1 MIVAHVGPPP
11 RRIGGPAGYLH
22 QLQSGASTDPRPR
35 HAVRFPQAS
44 APAPKRP
51 PPPLSLLTRL
61 RRKVIGPK
69 FYRPSVEEFAAPGG
83 QIDRMLRDIAADTCA
98 ESQVSLASSSGADV
112 IFTHDPFS
120 AEAALRQRTHGQ
132 QVWMMCHGVTPIV
145 LYAVWSWGI
154 PEADWRSFL
163 DYPDVRAWIDWELDV
178 WSRVDRLVFPCPEAT
193 ESFRIIDA
201 RFDALADRAQFVLS
215 GAAAPAR
222 TGGAAPISSG
232 VDSTSSRVDS
242 TSSGADLTGPRR
254 QGKRIGLYLGSA
266 EPYRGFDALLAAA
279 DIVPDTANLSIAIAG
294 PPVSK
299 VPDHPLVRALGR
311 VDDVAALFASVDFL
325 INVNRFSLFDLS
337 TIEAAEA
344 GKPLL
349 LHAVGGNRAFE
360 RLGAG
365 CVMLREVTPA
375 TIAAGLVQMASLGE
389 SVLVAL
395 GRRSRECWERQ
406 LTPRHMWERH
416 LALYDAAARVRA

>member
-22 QLQSGASTDPRPR
+22 QLQSGASTDLQPR
-35 HAVRFPQAS
+35 HVVRFPQAS
-44 APAPKRP
+44 TPTSKRP
-51 PPPLSLLTRL
+51 QPPQLSFLTRL

-69 FYRPSVEEFAAPGG
+69 FYRPSVKDLSASDGLV
-83 QIDRMLRDIAADTCA
+83 DRMLRDIATDTCA
-98 ESQVSLASSSGADV
+98 ESQASLASSSGADV

-120 AEAALRQRTHGQ
+120 AEAALRQRAGSQ

-163 DYPDVRAWIDWELDV
+163 DYADVRRWIDWELDV
-178 WSRVDRLVFPCPEAT
+178 WARVDRLIFPCPEAT
-193 ESFRIIDA
+193 DSFRVIDA
-201 RFDALADRAQFVLS
+201 RFNPLADRAQFALS
-215 GAAAPAR
+215 GAAAPPRRAD
-222 TGGAAPISSG
+222 PSP
-232 VDSTSSRVDS
+232 
-242 TSSGADLTGPRR
+242 SGADLLGPRPAGTR
-254 QGKRIGLYLGSA
+254 VGLYLGSA

-279 DIVPDTANLSIAIAG
+279 EIVSPNVNLLIAIAG
-294 PPVSK
+294 PPSSK
-299 VPDHPLVRALGR
+299 VPRHPLMRALGR
-311 VDDVAALFASVDFL
+311 VDDVAQLFASVDFL

-337 TIEAAEA
+337 TIEATEA

-365 CVMLREVTPA
+365 CVMLRDLEPA
-375 TIAAGLVQMASLGE
+375 TIAAGLTHVASLE
-389 SVLVAL
+389 QSTLITL
-395 GRRSRECWERQ
+395 GRQSRECWERQ
-406 LTPRHMWERH
+406 LTPRHMWDRH
-416 LALYDAAARVRA
+416 LALYDAASTGT

>member
-22 QLQSGASTDPRPR
+22 QLQSGASTDPQPR
-35 HAVRFPQAS
+35 HVVRFPPAS
-44 APAPKRP
+44 TPVPKRP
-51 PPPLSLLTRL
+51 PPPPLGLLTRL

-69 FYRPSVEEFAAPGG
+69 FYRPSDKELSAPGG
-83 QIDRMLRDIAADTCA
+83 LVDRMLRDIATDTCA
-98 ESQVSLASSSGADV
+98 ESQASLASSAGAEV

-120 AEAALRQRTHGQ
+120 AESALRQRSGSQ

-163 DYPDVRAWIDWELDV
+163 DYPDVHTWIGWELDV

-193 ESFRIIDA
+193 ESFRIIDSH
-201 RFDALADRAQFVLS
+201 FEALADRAQFVLS
-215 GAAAPAR
+215 GAAAPR
-222 TGGAAPISSG
+222 RGGADPFPSG
-232 VDSTSSRVDS
+232 ADFGT
-242 TSSGADLTGPRR
+242 SGADLLGPRSPGTR
-254 QGKRIGLYLGSA
+254 VGLYLGSA
-266 EPYRGFDALLAAA
+266 EPYRGFDALLAATERLSPG
-279 DIVPDTANLSIAIAG
+279 VNLAIAVAG
-294 PPVSK
+294 PPTSK
-299 VPDHPLVRALGR
+299 VPEHPLIRALGR
-311 VDDVAALFASVDFL
+311 VDDVAALFSSVDFL

-365 CVMLREVTPA
+365 CMMLRDLEPA
-375 TIAAGLVQMASLGE
+375 TIAASLAHVASLEE
-389 SVLVAL
+389 SRLRSL
-395 GRRSRECWERQ
+395 GRQSRECWERQ

-416 LALYDAAARVRA
+416 LALYDAAGGVRT

>member
-1 MIVAHVGPPP
+1 MLPPE
-11 RRIGGPAGYLH
+11 
-22 QLQSGASTDPRPR
+22 RP
-35 HAVRFPQAS
+35 S
-44 APAPKRP
+44 

-69 FYRPSVEEFAAPGG
+69 FYRPSVKELSVAGG
-83 QIDRMLRDIAADTCA
+83 LVDRMLRDIEFDTRA
-98 ESQVSLASSSGADV
+98 ESQASLTSSSGADV

-120 AEAALRQRTHGQ
+120 AEAALRERASRQ

-163 DYPDVRAWIDWELDV
+163 DYPDVRTWIDWELDV

-193 ESFRIIDA
+193 DSFRTIDS

-215 GAAAPAR
+215 GAGAPVA
-222 TGGAAPISSG
+222 
-232 VDSTSSRVDS
+232 
-242 TSSGADLTGPRR
+242 SGADPSGP
-254 QGKRIGLYLGSA
+254 QSKGKRVVLYLGSA
-266 EPYRGFDALLAAA
+266 EPYRGFDVLLSA
-279 DIVPDTANLSIAIAG
+279 VETLSPTLNLAIAVAG
-294 PPVSK
+294 PPASK
-299 VPDHPLVRALGR
+299 VPEHPLMRALGR
-311 VDDVAALFASVDFL
+311 VENVATLFASVDVL

-337 TIEAAEA
+337 TIEATEA

-365 CVMLREVTPA
+365 CMMLRDLEPA
-375 TIAAGLVQMASLGE
+375 TIAAALRHVASLE
-389 SVLVAL
+389 QSTLLAL
-395 GRRSRECWERQ
+395 GRQSRQCWERQ
-406 LTPRHMWERH
+406 LTPRHMWDRH
-416 LALYDAAARVRA
+416 LALYDAAT

>member
-22 QLQSGASTDPRPR
+22 QLQSGASTDPQPR
-35 HAVRFPQAS
+35 HVVRFPPAS
-44 APAPKRP
+44 TPVPKRP
-51 PPPLSLLTRL
+51 PAPPLGLLTRL

-69 FYRPSVEEFAAPGG
+69 FYRPSNKELSSPGG
-83 QIDRMLRDIAADTCA
+83 LVDRMLLDIATDTCA
-98 ESQVSLASSSGADV
+98 ESQASLASSAGADV

-120 AEAALRQRTHGQ
+120 AESALRQRSGSQ

-163 DYPDVRAWIDWELDV
+163 DYLDVRTWIDWELDV
-178 WSRVDRLVFPCPEAT
+178 WSRVDRLVFPCAEAT
-193 ESFRIIDA
+193 ESFRIIDSH
-201 RFDALADRAQFVLS
+201 FEALADRAQFVLS
-215 GAAAPAR
+215 GAAVPR
-222 TGGAAPISSG
+222 HSSDVSPSG
-232 VDSTSSRVDS
+232 TDRSTNGTDRS
-242 TSSGADLTGPRR
+242 TSGADLLGPRSPGTR
-254 QGKRIGLYLGSA
+254 VGLYLGSA
-266 EPYRGFDALLAAA
+266 EPYRGFDALLAATERLSPG
-279 DIVPDTANLSIAIAG
+279 VNLAIAVAG
-294 PPVSK
+294 PPTSK
-299 VPDHPLVRALGR
+299 VPEHPLIRALGR
-311 VDDVAALFASVDFL
+311 VDDVAALLSAVDFL

-365 CVMLREVTPA
+365 CMMLPDLEPA
-375 TIAAGLVQMASLGE
+375 KIAAGLAHVASLE
-389 SVLVAL
+389 ASRLISL
-395 GRRSRECWERQ
+395 GRQSRECWERQ
-406 LTPRHMWERH
+406 LTPRHMWKRH

>member
-22 QLQSGASTDPRPR
+22 QLLSGASTDPQPR
-35 HAVRFPQAS
+35 HVVRFPPAS
-44 APAPKRP
+44 TIAAKRPP

-69 FYRPSVEEFAAPGG
+69 FYRPSVAELAAPGG
-83 QIDRMLRDIAADTCA
+83 QVDRMLRDMATDTCA
-98 ESQVSLASSSGADV
+98 ESQASLASSAAADV

-120 AEAALRQRTHGQ
+120 AEAALRQRAASQ

-145 LYAVWSWGI
+145 VYAVWSWGI

-163 DYPDVRAWIDWELDV
+163 EYPDVRTWIDWELDV
-178 WSRVDRLVFPCPEAT
+178 WSRVDRLMFPCPEAT
-193 ESFRIIDA
+193 ESFRIIDS
-201 RFDALADRAQFVLS
+201 RFDALAARAQFVLS
-215 GAAAPAR
+215 GAAVPR
-222 TGGAAPISSG
+222 HSSD
-232 VDSTSSRVDS
+232 VSTSGTDRS
-242 TSSGADLTGPRR
+242 TSGADLLGPRSPGTR
-254 QGKRIGLYLGSA
+254 VGLYLGSA

-279 DIVPDTANLSIAIAG
+279 EMVSPSLNLTIAIAG
-294 PPVSK
+294 PPPSK
-299 VPDHPLVRALGR
+299 VPEHPLLRALGR
-311 VDDVAALFASVDFL
+311 VDDVAGLFASVDFL

-365 CVMLREVTPA
+365 CVMLRDLEPA
-375 TIAAGLVQMASLGE
+375 AIAAGLMRMASLEE
-389 SVLVAL
+389 SMLVAL
-395 GRRSRECWERQ
+395 GGQSRECWERQ
-406 LTPRHMWERH
+406 LMPRHMWERH
-416 LALYDAAARVRA
+416 LALYDAASAGT

>member
-22 QLQSGASTDPRPR
+22 QLQSGASTDLQPR
-35 HAVRFPQAS
+35 HVVRFPQAS
-44 APAPKRP
+44 IPPPKRPP

-69 FYRPSVEEFAAPGG
+69 FYRPSVNELSAPGG
-83 QIDRMLRDIAADTCA
+83 LVDRMLRDIATDTCA
-98 ESQVSLASSSGADV
+98 ESQASLASSSGADV

-120 AEAALRQRTHGQ
+120 AEAALRQHAGSQ

-145 LYAVWSWGI
+145 VYAVWSWGI

-163 DYPDVRAWIDWELDV
+163 DYPDVRTWTDWELDV
-178 WSRVDRLVFPCPEAT
+178 WSRVDRLIFPCPEAT
-193 ESFRIIDA
+193 DSFRVIDS
-201 RFDALADRAQFVLS
+201 RFDPIVDRAQFVLS
-215 GAAAPAR
+215 GAAAPVP
-222 TGGAAPISSG
+222 AAA
-232 VDSTSSRVDS
+232 
-242 TSSGADLTGPRR
+242 SGADLLGPRPAGTR
-254 QGKRIGLYLGSA
+254 VGLYLGSA

-279 DIVPDTANLSIAIAG
+279 QMLSPDTNVAIAVAG
-294 PPVSK
+294 PPTSK
-299 VPDHPLVRALGR
+299 VPKHPLIRALGR
-311 VDDVAALFASVDFL
+311 VDDVAELFASVDFL

-337 TIEAAEA
+337 TIEATEA

-365 CVMLREVTPA
+365 CVMLRDLEPA
-375 TIAAGLVQMASLGE
+375 TIAAGLTQVASLE
-389 SVLVAL
+389 PSTLVAL
-395 GRRSRECWERQ
+395 GRQSRECWERQ
-406 LTPRHMWERH
+406 LTPRHMWDRH
-416 LALYDAAARVRA
+416 LALYDAASTGT